1 MLRTNPRSEGTIYWD
16 GGAKKIAAWK
26 EQHLPAMDS
35 SVVLVDGLCKENWIC
50 NVLQLSTLEMED
62 LDDDDAHETGLP
74 PMMAEKSKI
83 NYLLNN

>member
-16 GGAKKIAAWK
+16 GGVKKIAARK

-35 SVVLVDGLCKENWIC
+35 SVVLADSLCKENWIC

-62 LDDDDAHETGLP
+62 LDDNAHEPGLP